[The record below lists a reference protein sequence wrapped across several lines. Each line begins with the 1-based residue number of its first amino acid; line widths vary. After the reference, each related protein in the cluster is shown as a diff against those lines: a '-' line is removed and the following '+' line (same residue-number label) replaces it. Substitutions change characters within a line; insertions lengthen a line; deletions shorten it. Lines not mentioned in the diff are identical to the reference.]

1 VTAVPGPVLLALGER
16 VPQIDPEAFVAPG
29 ATIVGDVTIG
39 ARASVWYGT
48 VVRADTAPVQVGE
61 ETNLQDGCV
70 LHADPGAPLTVGDR
84 VTVGH
89 RVVLHGATV
98 EGDVL
103 IGMGSVVMNHAH
115 IGTGS
120 IIGAG
125 AIVTQGTVVP
135 PGSLVLGAPARVIRP
150 IRDGERAQI
159 ARGAAGYVARVAE
172 HRDAAPL
179 T

>member
-1 VTAVPGPVLLALGER
+1 MPGPVLLALGER

-29 ATIVGDVTIG
+29 ATIVGDVSIG

-48 VVRADTAPVQVGE
+48 VVRADTERVQVGQE
-61 ETNLQDGCV
+61 SNLQDGCV
-70 LHADPGAPLTVGDR
+70 LHADPGAPLTIGDR

-98 EGDVL
+98 ESDVL

-135 PGSLVLGAPARVIRP
+135 PESLVLGAPARVIRP
-150 IRDGERAQI
+150 IRDEERAQI
-159 ARGAAGYVARVAE
+159 ARGAAGYVTRAAE
-172 HRDAAPL
+172 HRGTTPL